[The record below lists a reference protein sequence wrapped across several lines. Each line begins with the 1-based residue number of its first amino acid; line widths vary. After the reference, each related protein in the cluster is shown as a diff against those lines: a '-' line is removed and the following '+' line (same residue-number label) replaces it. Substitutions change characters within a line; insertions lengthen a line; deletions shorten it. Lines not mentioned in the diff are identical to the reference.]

1 MVDEVEVGRRLGE
14 RVRIAVR
21 VDALEMASRSVLD
34 SGAEALA
41 GAVETPWGDHNQ
53 RFRSKD
59 GTQLTLFQT
68 P

>member
-1 MVDEVEVGRRLGE
+1 
-14 RVRIAVR
+14 
-21 VDALEMASRSVLD
+21 MASRSVLD